1 MSNRTRSNPNFEKMY
16 EIGLHGAYTVDDRL
30 KIMSELASVI
40 ADRKKEL
47 AKELSYKTPDARLV
61 AKCNEIIQNCVG
73 TVKRELRNVGI
84 QDETMISEIANYVK
98 NNELKKAYNNVKQ
111 IVSQN
116 YHSMACNIR

>member
-1 MSNRTRSNPNFEKMY
+1 MSNRTRSNPNFEKMPAT
-16 EIGLHGAYTVDDRL
+16 LHSAYTVDDRL

-84 QDETMISEIANYVK
+84 K
-98 NNELKKAYNNVKQ
+98 N
-111 IVSQN
+111 
-116 YHSMACNIR
+116 R

>member
-1 MSNRTRSNPNFEKMY
+1 MSNRTRSNPNFEKMPAT
-16 EIGLHGAYTVDDRL
+16 LHSAYTVDDRL